1 MNKKH
6 KIILIANTY
15 NFFNSFMLNHIKE
28 LSKKY
33 KIYLCCNSAY
43 KLKKSIPDNVS
54 LININYKRGLNF
66 FHDIAIFFSTLFFLK
81 KIKPYILISFTPK
94 IGFMVA
100 MASLIVRI
108 PNYIHWFTGQIWVTK
123 TGFSK
128 NIFKFI
134 DKIIFNLSD
143 RVLVDS
149 FSQRRFLIRENII
162 TSQKSSVL
170 FKGSV
175 GGVNTLKFKFNKNR
189 GKFLREKY
197 SITKNTFIYLYLG
210 RINKEKGI
218 SELVEAFEKINNKNV
233 FLIIVGS
240 LEDKSLKILFKK
252 KNKILHINHTNNPED
267 FFSMANVLCLP
278 SHREG
283 FGTVVIEAASCS
295 LPTLASKIYGL
306 HDSITENKTG
316 FFHKK
321 NNVNDLRKK
330 MLYLSKNRMLVKKI
344 GKFARKKAVSD
355 FENKLLT
362 KSFIKYLN
370 SNFNLNEK

>member
-1 MNKKH
+1 MNKRY

-33 KIYLCCNSAY
+33 KIFLCCNNAS
-43 KLKKSIPDNVS
+43 KLKKSIPNNVS
-54 LININYKRGLNF
+54 LININYKRGINF
-66 FHDIAIFFSTLFFLK
+66 FHDIIIFFSTLFFLIK
-81 KIKPYILISFTPK
+81 KKPYILISFTPK
-94 IGFMVA
+94 IGFMA
-100 MASLIVRI
+100 AIASLIIRI

-128 NIFKFI
+128 KIYKFI
-134 DKIIFNLSD
+134 DKIIFTLSD

-162 TSQKSSVL
+162 TRQKSSVL
-170 FKGSV
+170 FRGSV
-175 GGVNTLKFKFNKNR
+175 GGVDIVKFKFNKNK
-189 GKFLREKY
+189 GKELREKY
-197 SITKNTFIYLYLG
+197 SIKKNTFVYLYLG

-218 SELVEAFEKINNKNV
+218 SELVKAFKKINDNDV

-240 LEDKSLKILFKK
+240 IEDKSLKNLFKK
-252 KNKILHINHTNNPED
+252 KNKILHINYTNSPED

-283 FGTVVIEAASCS
+283 FGTVVIEAASCG

-306 HDSITENKTG
+306 YDSISENKTG

-321 NNVNDLRKK
+321 NNINDLRKK
-330 MLYLSKNRMLVKKI
+330 MLYLNRNKMLVKKI
-344 GKFARKKAVSD
+344 GKFARKKAVAE
-355 FENKLLT
+355 FENKLLA
-362 KSFIKYLN
+362 KSFIKYLD
-370 SNFNLNEK
+370 SNFYLNEK